1 MNQLQTFHENIITSI
16 VKLLAIPDIKK
27 RLAKVETMCDEDP
40 TLTSKIK
47 ELDFHYQ
54 DLQRQLKFF
63 CISNP
68 GSYLCKDYK
77 GK

>member
-1 MNQLQTFHENIITSI
+1 MNQLQAFHENIITSI

-40 TLTSKIK
+40 TLASKVQ
-47 ELDFHYQ
+47 ELDFHYNE
-54 DLQRQLKFF
+54 LQRQLKFF
-63 CISNP
+63 CLVNP
-68 GSYLCKDYK
+68 DSHMCKHYK

>member
-1 MNQLQTFHENIITSI
+1 MNQLQIFHENIITSI

-40 TLTSKIK
+40 TLANKVQ
-47 ELDFHYQ
+47 ELDFHYNE
-54 DLQRQLKFF
+54 LQRHLKFF

-68 GSYLCKDYK
+68 TSYLCKDYK